1 MQSSEMQINTV
12 AAGRGWEWIA
22 EGFRIFRKQPLTWIA
37 LVVVMAVV
45 WFAAV
50 MLPIIGALAINLLS
64 PVFFAGLMMACR
76 STDEDDEPEIAQL
89 FAAFKTHVNP
99 LITVGGVYL
108 VGNIVAVAVMFS
120 VAGGPAMEA
129 LLGKSAGDVESMR
142 SALRSLL
149 TGVAIGMAV
158 FLPVL
163 MAVWF
168 APLLIVFRDMPP
180 LVAMQTSLSA
190 CWRNSL
196 PFLVYGVFSLLLVV
210 LASIPLMLGLIVLLP
225 VLVCSIYASYKD
237 IFPRV
242 AAAVPETAD
251 NEPL

>member
-1 MQSSEMQINTV
+1 MQTSDMQINTV

-37 LVVVMAVV
+37 LLVVMAVI

-50 MLPIIGALAINLLS
+50 MLPLIGALAINLVS
-64 PVFFAGLMMACR
+64 PVFLAGLMLACR

-89 FAAFKTHVNP
+89 FAAFRTHANP
-99 LITVGGVYL
+99 LITVGGIYL
-108 VGNIVAVAVMFS
+108 VGNIMAVAVMFG
-120 VAGGPAMEA
+120 VAGGTAMEA
-129 LLGKSAGDVESMR
+129 LLGKSAGDIEAMR
-142 SALRSLL
+142 TAMRGLL

-168 APLLIVFRDMPP
+168 APLLIVFRNMPP
-180 LVAMQTSLSA
+180 LAALQASLSA
-190 CWRNSL
+190 CWRNTL
-196 PFLVYGVFSLLLVV
+196 PFLVYGVFSFLLIV
-210 LASIPLMLGLIVLLP
+210 LASIPLMLGLILLLP

-237 IFPRV
+237 IFPREP
-242 AAAVPETAD
+242 AAVAEMTD
-251 NEPL
+251 NDLL